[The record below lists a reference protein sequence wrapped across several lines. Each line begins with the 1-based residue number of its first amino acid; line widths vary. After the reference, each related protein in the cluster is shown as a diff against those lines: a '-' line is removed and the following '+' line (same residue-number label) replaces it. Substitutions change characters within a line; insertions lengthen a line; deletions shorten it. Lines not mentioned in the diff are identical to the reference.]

1 MDGIFYF
8 LFFFF
13 VGSHVCVCMWG
24 GGDRHFHPPPL
35 PPLHLLA
42 SLFVWQIREQL
53 LVSGS
58 SGIFGPVFSHAM
70 PCQGAVMRAV
80 SVAGVRGVSGEAGV
94 QLGVVMGMAAAAA
107 GGGEGVQSA
116 GGV

>member
-1 MDGIFYF
+1 MDGIFFIFYF
-8 LFFFF
+8 FLLGAMCVF
-13 VGSHVCVCMWG
+13 VCGVGVTG
-24 GGDRHFHPPPL
+24 IFIPPPL